1 MKKQK
6 KKKKK
11 NYSGSRI
18 QDFAELSI
26 GDFVVHEKHGLGI
39 YRGIEKVEVDRIVK
53 DYIKIEYRGGS
64 NLYIP
69 ATQLD
74 CLQKYS
80 GADASKA
87 PKLNKLGTQE
97 WNKTKSKVRGAV
109 KNIAKDLVQLY
120 AARQRE
126 EGFCYGEDTIWQKE
140 FEETFKS
147 EAKRS

>member
-1 MKKQK
+1 MQFLKKQK

-74 CLQKYS
+74 CLQKY
-80 GADASKA
+80 
-87 PKLNKLGTQE
+87 
-97 WNKTKSKVRGAV
+97 
-109 KNIAKDLVQLY
+109 
-120 AARQRE
+120 
-126 EGFCYGEDTIWQKE
+126 
-140 FEETFKS
+140 
-147 EAKRS
+147 